1 MTLVRF
7 ASVATLAA
15 AAALFAAATPA
26 LAQAKP
32 AKLPKGDAAKG
43 MALFAQCKV
52 CHSLEAGKNGVGPSL
67 KGIVGTK
74 AADVAGYTFSNA
86 MKKSGITW
94 TPQALS
100 DYLTAPMKMVPG
112 TKMPFAGMPKPQ
124 DRADV
129 IAYLAKN

>member
-7 ASVATLAA
+7 ASVAT
-15 AAALFAAATPA
+15 FAAVIAMSAVATPA
-26 LAQAKP
+26 LAQ

-43 MALFAQCKV
+43 QTLFAQCKV

-74 AADVAGYTFSNA
+74 AADVPGYTFSNA

-94 TPQALS
+94 TPEALS
-100 DYLTAPMKMVPG
+100 DYLTAPMKKVPG

-124 DRADV
+124 DRADI